1 MATIAPITLGD
12 VALWS
17 HGLHASVLAVE
28 SHVNATPQGSRNAW
42 CHLAIWRHRAFCP
55 YGPYE
60 HVEWALQ
67 NVTDTSTAD
76 STTHRAVSWG
86 PYGGPRVVAAPETR
100 IYVTL

>member
-1 MATIAPITLGD
+1 MYRSINRTVHVGHIRGMA
-12 VALWS
+12 
-17 HGLHASVLAVE
+17 HGP
-28 SHVNATPQGSRNAW
+28 N
-42 CHLAIWRHRAFCP
+42 
-55 YGPYE
+55 E

-86 PYGGPRVVAAPETR
+86 PYGAPRVVAAPETR

>member
-1 MATIAPITLGD
+1 MKVP
-12 VALWS
+12 
-17 HGLHASVLAVE
+17 
-28 SHVNATPQGSRNAW
+28 VNAINDRN
-42 CHLAIWRHRAFCP
+42 HLR
-55 YGPYE
+55 YE

-76 STTHRAVSWG
+76 STTHRAVGWG